1 MNAEEPTPQRNTL
14 YDYNGP
20 DTKTCARLIS
30 LLVENKSA
38 RLVKLQYTQEG
49 VLESK
54 EVRLGGAAVTIT
66 CGMLLALVQSVPV
79 IMYHSV
85 QEGVLESKEVRRRK
99 VQ

>member
-1 MNAEEPTPQRNTL
+1 VQELRRLIMNAEEPTPQRNTL

-54 EVRLGGAAVTIT
+54 EVRRCAAVHT
-66 CGMLLALVQSVPV
+66 GL
-79 IMYHSV
+79 
-85 QEGVLESKEVRRRK
+85 
-99 VQ
+99 

>member
-1 MNAEEPTPQRNTL
+1 MQELRRLIMNAEEPTPQSNRL

-20 DTKTCARLIS
+20 DTKTCARLVS

-54 EVRLGGAAVTIT
+54 EVCM
-66 CGMLLALVQSVPV
+66 CGVYACMVAIVLA
-79 IMYHSV
+79 MH
-85 QEGVLESKEVRRRK
+85 GRM
-99 VQ
+99 

>member
-54 EVRLGGAAVTIT
+54 EVRLCAVC
-66 CGMLLALVQSVPV
+66 CGIEFYILQ
-79 IMYHSV
+79 IC
-85 QEGVLESKEVRRRK
+85 
-99 VQ
+99 

>member
-38 RLVKLQYTQEG
+38 RLVKLQYTEG

-54 EVRLGGAAVTIT
+54 EVRLGGAAVTCRCVVYCLCWCSPLMMI
-66 CGMLLALVQSVPV
+66 
-79 IMYHSV
+79 HST
-85 QEGVLESKEVRRRK
+85 QEGVLDSKEVR
-99 VQ
+99 